1 MNKKIIVF
9 ILLTVFMI
17 PITCL
22 AAPEDYISTGLQGAC
37 QEEQIA
43 FNHPD
48 YKESEEKA
56 NIYLFR
62 GSGCSHCYEFLTYL
76 EAITEEYGK
85 YFNVISFEVWD
96 KVNHPNNQ
104 KLLERVAKKL
114 GDDAGG
120 VPYIVIGKHSW
131 AGYSESLNEEIYQ
144 AIQEEYENKNKNDIV
159 INAINYKR
167 TFGMTDI
174 LVVGGFILIIF
185 LIIYARRK
193 TKIEEEIIE
202 E

>member
-9 ILLTVFMI
+9 VLLTILII
-17 PITCL
+17 PTACF
-22 AAPEDYISTGLQGAC
+22 AAPEDYTSMGLQEAC
-37 QEEQIA
+37 LEEQIG

-85 YFNVISFEVWD
+85 YFNLISYEVW
-96 KVNHPNNQ
+96 NNANNQ
-104 KLLERVAKKL
+104 QLLERVAKKL
-114 GDDAGG
+114 GDDVSG
-120 VPYIVIGKHSW
+120 VPYIVIGRHSW
-131 AGYSESLNEEIYQ
+131 AGYSESLNEEIYE

-159 INAINYKR
+159 TKVVNYKK
-167 TFGMTDI
+167 TFGVADVIVT
-174 LVVGGFILIIF
+174 GGFLLIVF

-193 TKIEEEIIE
+193 TKIEE
-202 E
+202 

>member
-9 ILLTVFMI
+9 VLLAVLMI
-17 PITCL
+17 PMTCF
-22 AAPEDYISTGLQGAC
+22 ATQEDYISTGLEEAC
-37 QEEQIA
+37 LEEQIG

-48 YKESEEKA
+48 YRESKEKA

-76 EAITEEYGK
+76 EAMTEEYGK
-85 YFNVISFEVWD
+85 YFNLISYEVW
-96 KVNHPNNQ
+96 NHENNQ
-104 KLLERVAKKL
+104 QLLKRVAKKL
-114 GDDAGG
+114 GDDVGG

-131 AGYSESLNEEIYQ
+131 SGYSESLNEEIYE
-144 AIQEEYENKNKNDIV
+144 AIQEEYENQNKNDIV
-159 INAINYKR
+159 TRVVNYKK
-167 TFGMTDI
+167 TFGVADI
-174 LVVGGFILIIF
+174 LVTGGFLLIVF

-193 TKIEEEIIE
+193 TKVEEEIIE

>member
-1 MNKKIIVF
+1 VNKKIIVF